1 MVPGRHF
8 FTMPAGRFVFRNNR
22 LSVVTIAPHSAG
34 EQRGTISIM
43 RRIAASTLILINLA
57 GGAYADQCQDDVAKI
72 DEALAGSEIKAD
84 VRAQLEDMRSQAV
97 QLCGA
102 GNIEEGTA
110 VTAEALA
117 LIEAK

>member
-1 MVPGRHF
+1 
-8 FTMPAGRFVFRNNR
+8 
-22 LSVVTIAPHSAG
+22 
-34 EQRGTISIM
+34 M
-43 RRIAASTLILINLA
+43 RKFLVATLILI
-57 GGAYADQCQDDVAKI
+57 GMSGTVYADECQDNVAKI
-72 DEALAGSEIKAD
+72 DNALAGSDIDAD

-117 LIEAK
+117 LIEEQ